1 MASYKRSDCR
11 LCGSKNIDMVLHMSP
26 TPLGDHYISLDELSM
41 IEKTHPVDLYLCG
54 DCGLAQLLEVLDAT
68 EVYGRYIYKTSD
80 SLGLVEH
87 FDKSVSIILEKFKPE
102 KRSLIVDIGSNDGAC
117 LKRYRSKGMKVLG
130 VEPASS
136 IAKDAS
142 LANVPTINEFFSKKV
157 AENIVK
163 DHGKAAI
170 VTANNTFANIDN
182 LYDFVDNVKSIM
194 TKDGVFIFETG
205 YILDLL
211 SKTIF
216 DNIYHEHLSYFSI
229 EPLERFFDGM
239 DMELFDVD
247 RITPKG
253 GSIRCYVQ
261 RRGGIRHRSDSVDR
275 LSIVEKS
282 FGIHEKK
289 IFDAFSKRLHG
300 IKDQIHKTI
309 RDIHTRGEKV
319 AAYGASV
326 GVTTALYNF
335 DLDQKQLL
343 FLADDNARRQ
353 GLYSPGKHI
362 PVLSPLE
369 LVNQH
374 IDYTC
379 ILAWMYNDSII
390 KRNKEYISAGGKFI
404 TILPEFR
411 IVTGSDC
418 LITDD
423 IEEGNYLLYGQ
434 PDR

>member
-1 MASYKRSDCR
+1 MTSYRRSDCR
-11 LCGSKNIDMVLHMSP
+11 LCVSKNIDMVLHMSP
-26 TPLGDHYISLDELSM
+26 TPLGDHYISYDELSM

-54 DCGLAQLLEVLDAT
+54 DCGLAQLPEVLDAT

-87 FDKSVSIILEKFKPE
+87 FDKSVSIIIDKFRLEKG
-102 KRSLIVDIGSNDGAC
+102 SLIVDIGSNDGSY
-117 LKRYRSKGMKVLG
+117 LKLYKSIGMQVLG

-136 IAKDAS
+136 IAKDAI
-142 LANVPTINEFFSKKV
+142 LDNVPTINEFFSKKV

-163 DHGKAAI
+163 DYGKASI

-182 LYDFVDNVKSIM
+182 LHDFVDNVKRVM
-194 TKDGVFIFETG
+194 KNDGIFIFETG

-229 EPLERFFDGM
+229 KPLERFFDGM
-239 DMELFDVD
+239 GMELFDVD
-247 RITPKG
+247 RIAPKG

-261 RRGGIRHRSDSVDR
+261 FKGGMRQRPDSVNELLR
-275 LSIVEKS
+275 IEKYS
-282 FGIHEKK
+282 GIHERK
-289 IFDAFSKRLHG
+289 IFADFSHKLHE

-309 RDIHTRGEKV
+309 RDIHSRGEKV
-319 AAYGASV
+319 TAYGASV

-374 IDYTC
+374 IDYTF

-390 KRNKEYISAGGKFI
+390 KRNKEYLSVGGKFI

-411 IVTGSDC
+411 I
-418 LITDD
+418 
-423 IEEGNYLLYGQ
+423 IESSS
-434 PDR
+434 

>member
-26 TPLGDHYISLDELSM
+26 TPLGDHYISFDELSM

-54 DCGLAQLLEVLDAT
+54 DCGLAQLPEVLDAT

-102 KRSLIVDIGSNDGAC
+102 KRSLIVDIGSNDGSY
-117 LKRYRSKGMKVLG
+117 LKLYQSKGMQVLG

-136 IAKDAS
+136 IAKGAS

-157 AENIVK
+157 AENIVENY
-163 DHGKAAI
+163 GKASI

-182 LYDFVDNVKSIM
+182 LHDFVYNVKRVM
-194 TKDGVFIFETG
+194 KKDGVFIFETG
-205 YILDLL
+205 YVLDLF

-229 EPLERFFDGM
+229 KPLERFFNSM

-261 RRGGIRHRSDSVDR
+261 LHGGMRHRSDFVNELLR
-275 LSIVEKS
+275 IEKS
-282 FGIHEKK
+282 SGLHERK
-289 IFDAFSKRLHG
+289 IFADFGQRLLG
-300 IKDQIHKTI
+300 IKNKIQKTI
-309 RDIHTRGEKV
+309 IDIHTRGEKV
-319 AAYGASV
+319 SAYGASV

-335 DLDQKQLL
+335 GLDQKQLL
-343 FLADDNARRQ
+343 FLADDNVRRQ
-353 GLYSPGKHI
+353 GLYSPGKHM

-374 IDYTC
+374 IDYTF

-390 KRNKEYISAGGKFI
+390 KRNREYLAIGGKFI
-404 TILPEFR
+404 TILPEFK
-411 IVTGSDC
+411 IITGS
-418 LITDD
+418 
-423 IEEGNYLLYGQ
+423 N
-434 PDR
+434 

>member
-26 TPLGDHYISLDELSM
+26 TPLGDHYISADELSM
-41 IEKTHPVDLYLCG
+41 MEKTHPVDLYLCG
-54 DCGLAQLLEVLDAT
+54 DCGLAQLPETLDAT

-87 FDKSVSIILEKFKPE
+87 FDKSVSIVIEKFKPE
-102 KRSLIVDIGSNDGAC
+102 KGSLIVDIGSNDGSY
-117 LKRYRSKGMKVLG
+117 LKLYQSKGMQVLG

-136 IAKDAS
+136 IAKGAS

-157 AENIVK
+157 AEGIVK
-163 DHGKAAI
+163 NYGKASI

-182 LYDFVDNVKSIM
+182 LRDFVENMKSIL
-194 TKDGVFIFETG
+194 KEDGIFIFETG
-205 YILDLL
+205 YVLDLL
-211 SKTIF
+211 SKVIF

-229 EPLERFFDGM
+229 KPLELFFGSM
-239 DMELFDVD
+239 GMELFDVD
-247 RITPKG
+247 RISPKG

-261 RRGGIRHRSDSVDR
+261 LRRGKRHRSDSVNGLLR
-275 LSIVEKS
+275 IETSS
-282 FGIHEKK
+282 GIHERN
-289 IFDAFSKRLHG
+289 IFADFSQRLLR

-309 RDIHTRGEKV
+309 KDIHARGEKV

-343 FLADDNARRQ
+343 FLADDNVRRQ
-353 GLYSPGKHI
+353 GLYSPGKHM
-362 PVLSPLE
+362 PVLSPQE

-374 IDYTC
+374 IDYTF

-390 KRNKEYISAGGKFI
+390 KRNKEYLAIGGKFI
-404 TILPEFR
+404 TILPEFM
-411 IVTGSDC
+411 IVTGRD
-418 LITDD
+418 
-423 IEEGNYLLYGQ
+423 
-434 PDR
+434 

>member
-11 LCGSKNIDMVLHMSP
+11 LCSSKNIDMVLHMSP
-26 TPLGDHYISLDELSM
+26 TTLGDHYISFDELSM
-41 IEKTHPVDLYLCG
+41 KEKTHPVDIYLCG

-87 FDKSVSIILEKFKPE
+87 FDKSVSIILKKFKPE
-102 KRSLIVDIGSNDGAC
+102 KRSLIVDIGSNDGSY
-117 LKRYRSKGMKVLG
+117 LKLYQSKGMQVLG

-136 IAKDAS
+136 IAKGAS
-142 LANVPTINEFFSKKV
+142 LDNVPTINEFFSKKV
-157 AENIVK
+157 AESIVK
-163 DHGKAAI
+163 DYGKASI

-182 LYDFVDNVKSIM
+182 LHDFVENVKSIM
-194 TKDGVFIFETG
+194 KEDGVFIFETG

-211 SKTIF
+211 SKVIF

-229 EPLERFFDGM
+229 KPLERFFDSMG
-239 DMELFDVD
+239 MELFDVD
-247 RITPKG
+247 RIPPKG

-261 RRGGIRHRSDSVDR
+261 LHGGKRHRSDSVNELLR
-275 LSIVEKS
+275 IEKYS
-282 FGIHEKK
+282 GIHERK
-289 IFDAFSKRLHG
+289 IFADFSQRLHE

-335 DLDQKQLL
+335 YLDQRQLL

-374 IDYTC
+374 IDYTF

-390 KRNKEYISAGGKFI
+390 KRNKEYLAIGGKFI
-404 TILPEFR
+404 TILPEFM
-411 IVTGSDC
+411 IVAGSD
-418 LITDD
+418 
-423 IEEGNYLLYGQ
+423 
-434 PDR
+434 

>member
-26 TPLGDHYISLDELSM
+26 TPLGDHYISADELSM
-41 IEKTHPVDLYLCG
+41 IEKTQPVDLYLCG
-54 DCGLAQLLEVLDAT
+54 DCGLAQLPETLDAT

-87 FDKSVSIILEKFKPE
+87 FDKSVSIVIEKFKPG
-102 KRSLIVDIGSNDGAC
+102 KGSLIVDIGSNDGSY
-117 LKRYRSKGMKVLG
+117 LKLYQSKGIQVLG

-136 IAKDAS
+136 IAKGAS

-157 AENIVK
+157 AESIVK
-163 DHGKAAI
+163 NYAKASI

-182 LYDFVDNVKSIM
+182 LHDFVENIKRIM
-194 TKDGVFIFETG
+194 KEDGVFIFETG
-205 YILDLL
+205 YVLDLL
-211 SKTIF
+211 SKVIF

-229 EPLERFFDGM
+229 KPLELFFGSM
-239 DMELFDVD
+239 GMELFDVD
-247 RITPKG
+247 RISPKG

-261 RRGGIRHRSDSVDR
+261 LRSGKRHRSDSVNGLLR
-275 LSIVEKS
+275 IEKS
-282 FGIHEKK
+282 SGIHERN
-289 IFDAFSKRLHG
+289 IFADFGQRLLG
-300 IKDQIHKTI
+300 IKDQIQKTI

-353 GLYSPGKHI
+353 GLYSPGKHM
-362 PVLSPLE
+362 PVLSPQE

-374 IDYTC
+374 IDYTI
-379 ILAWMYNDSII
+379 ILAWMYNDPII
-390 KRNKEYISAGGKFI
+390 KRNKEYLSIGGKFI

-411 IVTGSDC
+411 IVTGS
-418 LITDD
+418 
-423 IEEGNYLLYGQ
+423 N
-434 PDR
+434 

>member
-1 MASYKRSDCR
+1 MANYKRSDCR
-11 LCGSKNIDMVLHMSP
+11 LCRSKNIHMVLHMSP
-26 TPLGDHYISLDELSM
+26 TPLGDHYISFDELSM
-41 IEKTHPVDLYLCG
+41 IEKTHPVDIYLCG
-54 DCGLAQLLEVLDAT
+54 DCGLAQLLEVLDAK

-87 FDKSVSIILEKFKPE
+87 FDKSVSIVIEKFKPE
-102 KRSLIVDIGSNDGAC
+102 KGSLIVDIGSNDGSY
-117 LKRYRSKGMKVLG
+117 LKLYQSKGMQVLG

-136 IAKDAS
+136 IAKGAS

-157 AENIVK
+157 AENIVENY
-163 DHGKAAI
+163 GKASI

-182 LYDFVDNVKSIM
+182 LHDFVYNVKRVM
-194 TKDGVFIFETG
+194 KKDGVFIFETG
-205 YILDLL
+205 YVLDLF

-229 EPLERFFDGM
+229 KPLERFFNSM

-261 RRGGIRHRSDSVDR
+261 LHGGMRHRSDFVNELLR
-275 LSIVEKS
+275 IEKS
-282 FGIHEKK
+282 SGLHERK
-289 IFDAFSKRLHG
+289 IFADFGQRLLG
-300 IKDQIHKTI
+300 IKNKIQKTI
-309 RDIHTRGEKV
+309 IDIHTRGEKV
-319 AAYGASV
+319 SAYGASV

-335 DLDQKQLL
+335 GLDQKQLL
-343 FLADDNARRQ
+343 FLADDNVRRQ
-353 GLYSPGKHI
+353 GLYSPGKHM

-374 IDYTC
+374 IDYTF

-390 KRNKEYISAGGKFI
+390 KRNREYLAIGGKFI
-404 TILPEFR
+404 TILPEFK
-411 IVTGSDC
+411 IITGS
-418 LITDD
+418 
-423 IEEGNYLLYGQ
+423 N
-434 PDR
+434 

>member
-1 MASYKRSDCR
+1 
-11 LCGSKNIDMVLHMSP
+11 MVLHMSP
-26 TPLGDHYISLDELSM
+26 TPLGDHYITSDELSM
-41 IEKTHPVDLYLCG
+41 IEKTHPVDLYLCS
-54 DCGLAQLLEVLDAT
+54 DCGLAQLPEVLDAT

-87 FDKSVSIILEKFKPE
+87 FGKSVSIILEKFKPE
-102 KRSLIVDIGSNDGAC
+102 KRSLIVDIGSNDGSY
-117 LKRYRSKGMKVLG
+117 LKLYQSNGMQVLG

-136 IAKDAS
+136 IAKGAS
-142 LANVPTINEFFSKKV
+142 LANVPTINEFFSKRV
-157 AENIVK
+157 AEIIVK
-163 DHGKAAI
+163 DYGKVSI

-182 LYDFVDNVKSIM
+182 LHDFVENIKSIM
-194 TKDGVFIFETG
+194 KEDGVFIFETG
-205 YILDLL
+205 YVLDLL
-211 SKTIF
+211 SNIIF

-229 EPLERFFDGM
+229 KPLERFFDSLG
-239 DMELFDVD
+239 MELFDVD
-247 RITPKG
+247 RIPPKG

-261 RRGGIRHRSDSVDR
+261 FHGGMRHRSNGVNELLR
-275 LSIVEKS
+275 IEKS
-282 FGIHEKK
+282 SGMHERK
-289 IFDAFSKRLHG
+289 IFAEFAQRLHG

-309 RDIHTRGEKV
+309 RDINTRGETV

-353 GLYSPGKHI
+353 GLYSPGKHM
-362 PVLSPLE
+362 PVLSPQE

-374 IDYTC
+374 VDYTF

-390 KRNKEYISAGGKFI
+390 KRNKEYLAIGGKFI

-411 IVTGSDC
+411 IIAG
-418 LITDD
+418 L
-423 IEEGNYLLYGQ
+423 N
-434 PDR
+434 

>member
-1 MASYKRSDCR
+1 MASYKRKNCR
-11 LCGSKNIDMVLHMSP
+11 LCRSKNIDMVLHMSR
-26 TPLGDHYISLDELSM
+26 TPLGDHYIFLDELLLK
-41 IEKTHPVDLYLCG
+41 EKIYPVDLYLCG
-54 DCGLAQLLEVLDAT
+54 DCGLAQLPEVLDAT
-68 EVYGRYIYKTSD
+68 EIYGKYIYKTSD

-87 FDKSVSIILEKFKPE
+87 FDKSVSIIIEKFKPE
-102 KRSLIVDIGSNDGAC
+102 KRSLIVDIGSNDGSY
-117 LKRYRSKGMKVLG
+117 LKLYQSKGMEVLG

-136 IAKDAS
+136 IAKAAS
-142 LANVPTINEFFSKKV
+142 LDNVPTINEFFNKKV
-157 AENIVK
+157 AESIVK
-163 DHGKAAI
+163 NFRKAFI

-182 LYDFVDNVKSIM
+182 LHDFVENVKRLMQEDS
-194 TKDGVFIFETG
+194 VFIFETG

-211 SKTIF
+211 SKVIF

-229 EPLERFFDGM
+229 KPLERFFDSMG
-239 DMELFDVD
+239 MELFDVD
-247 RITPKG
+247 RISPKG

-261 RRGGIRHRSDSVDR
+261 LNGGMKHRSDSVNELLR
-275 LSIVEKS
+275 IEKYS
-282 FGIHEKK
+282 GIHERK
-289 IFDAFSKRLHG
+289 IFADFSQSLHE

-362 PVLSPLE
+362 TVLSPLE

-374 IDYTC
+374 IDYTF

-390 KRNKEYISAGGKFI
+390 KRNKEYLAIGGKFI

-411 IVTGSDC
+411 IVTGSD
-418 LITDD
+418 
-423 IEEGNYLLYGQ
+423 
-434 PDR
+434 

>member
-1 MASYKRSDCR
+1 MASYKRSDCK
-11 LCGSKNIDMVLHMSP
+11 LCRSKNIDMVLHMLP
-26 TPLGDHYISLDELSM
+26 TPFGDHYISSDELSLK
-41 IEKTHPVDLYLCG
+41 EKTYPLDLYLCN
-54 DCGLAQLLEVLDAT
+54 DCGLTQLLEVLDAKK
-68 EVYGRYIYKTSD
+68 VYGRYIYKTSD

-87 FDKSVSIILEKFKPE
+87 FDKSVSIIIEKFKPE
-102 KRSLIVDIGSNDGAC
+102 KRSLIVDIGSNDGSY
-117 LKRYRSKGMKVLG
+117 LKLYQSKGMEVLG

-142 LANVPTINEFFSKKV
+142 LDNVPTINEFFSKKV

-163 DHGKAAI
+163 DCGKASI
-170 VTANNTFANIDN
+170 VTANNIFANIDN
-182 LYDFVDNVKSIM
+182 LHDFVHNVKRVM
-194 TKDGVFIFETG
+194 KKDGVFIFETG
-205 YILDLL
+205 YILDLF

-229 EPLERFFDGM
+229 KPLERFFNSM
-239 DMELFDVD
+239 DMEVFDVD
-247 RITPKG
+247 RIAPKG

-261 RRGGIRHRSDSVDR
+261 LKGRMRHRSDSVNELLR
-275 LSIVEKS
+275 IEKS
-282 FGIHEKK
+282 SGIHEGK
-289 IFDAFSKRLHG
+289 IFTDFSKRLHE
-300 IKDQIHKTI
+300 IKAQIHKTI
-309 RDIHTRGEKV
+309 RDIHARGEKV

-335 DLDQKQLL
+335 NLDQRQLL

-390 KRNKEYISAGGKFI
+390 KRNKEYLAIGGKFI
-404 TILPEFR
+404 TILPEFM
-411 IVTGSDC
+411 IVTNGD
-418 LITDD
+418 
-423 IEEGNYLLYGQ
+423 
-434 PDR
+434 